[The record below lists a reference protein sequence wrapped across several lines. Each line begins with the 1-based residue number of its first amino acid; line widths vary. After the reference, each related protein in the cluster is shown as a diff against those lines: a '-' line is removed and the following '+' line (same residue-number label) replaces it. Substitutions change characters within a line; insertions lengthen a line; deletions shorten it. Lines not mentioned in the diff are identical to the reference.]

1 MEPVVDYTFT
11 KKAGPKVLANKAAK
25 DVKVEASTIKKKDK
39 KIRTSITFHRPKT
52 LQKARNP
59 KYPCISAL
67 QRNKLD
73 HYQILKYPLTT
84 ESARLKTTT
93 RRKSKMYNIQTE
105 KVNTLINVDRFTL
118 CPDYLLRNYSGLGIS
133 EVNS

>member
-11 KKAGPKVLANKAAK
+11 KKADPKVLANKAAK
-25 DVKVEASTIKKKDK
+25 DVKAGASTIKKKAK
-39 KIRTSITFHRPKT
+39 KICTSITFHRPKT

-67 QRNKLD
+67 PRNKLD

-84 ESARLKTTT
+84 ESARLKTTR
-93 RRKSKMYNIQTE
+93 RRKSRMLSRRY
-105 KVNTLINVDRFTL
+105 RFTL

-133 EVNS
+133 